1 MNPIKQYFMNRL
13 LLKSFLTVVLIAVAF
28 SLFFLSCK
36 KTSPAEATITVV
48 DSLERPIKGAQVILR
63 QDSVVNPS
71 TGVKS
76 DIYDE
81 KITDINGQTFH
92 SFKWEAVLN
101 LQVTKGNLKAIDY
114 LRLEQ
119 SKTVSKTVMLK

>member
-1 MNPIKQYFMNRL
+1 MNRFL
-13 LLKSFLTVVLIAVAF
+13 LSTFIAVVF
-28 SLFFLSCK
+28 LFTGVAMLTSSCK

-48 DSLERPIKGAQVILR
+48 DSLQRPIKGATVILR

-71 TGVKS
+71 TGVKA

-81 KITDINGQTFH
+81 KISDINGNTFH

-101 LQVTKGNLKAIDY
+101 LEISKGNLKTLDY
-114 LRLEQ
+114 IRLEQ
-119 SKTVSKTVMLK
+119 SKTVSKTVILK